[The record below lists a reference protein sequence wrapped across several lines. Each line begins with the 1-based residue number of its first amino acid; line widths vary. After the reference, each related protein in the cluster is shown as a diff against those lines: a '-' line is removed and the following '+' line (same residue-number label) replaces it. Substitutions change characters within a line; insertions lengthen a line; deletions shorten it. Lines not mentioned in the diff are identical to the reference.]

1 MSITQE
7 QVKALKEELNSLK
20 PKTAAV
26 AGNGELTVKQTIMAL
41 APTLER
47 MKKRGFE
54 LPEIVSRLHE
64 KGIEVKPQTLAKYL
78 AEARR
83 QKENRKAK
91 RQPANPHCSA
101 PQTACR
107 NAGPQAADTP
117 HRQPDSPP
125 GASQVAHQKALDLVD
140 EDWIGKVDYSHRSKF
155 AIRPDTP
162 LDEL

>member
-1 MSITQE
+1 MSAQIWRMKMVITQE
-7 QVKALKEELNSLK
+7 QIKTIRQELNLLK
-20 PKTAAV
+20 PDIATV
-26 AGNGELTVKQTIMAL
+26 GNTELTVKQTIMAL

-54 LPEIVSRLHE
+54 LAEVVARLHD

-83 QKENRKAK
+83 QQEARKSK
-91 RQPANPHCSA
+91 RQAAHPHCSA

-117 HRQPDSPP
+117 PRQPENAPS
-125 GASQVAHQKALDLVD
+125 LDELLSAVRTTKTTIKKY
-140 EDWIGKVDYSHRSKF
+140 EV
-155 AIRPDTP
+155 RPDTP
-162 LDEL
+162 RDEL

>member
-1 MSITQE
+1 MAITQE
-7 QVKALKEELNSLK
+7 QVKAIREELNSLK
-20 PKTAAV
+20 PETAIV
-26 AGNGELTVKQTIMAL
+26 SGNGKLTVKQTIMAL

-54 LPEIVSRLHE
+54 LAEIVSRLHE

-83 QKENRKAK
+83 QKEDRKAK
-91 RQPANPHCSA
+91 RQAASPHRSA

-117 HRQPDSPP
+117 PRHPVSPSA
-125 GASQVAHQKALDLVD
+125 ASQDAHQKALDLAD
-140 EDWIGKVDYSHRSKF
+140 EDWIGKVDYSHSSQFK
-155 AIRPDTP
+155 IKPDTP
-162 LDEL
+162 